1 LTSSPTWAGRQAG
14 AGAPDSSSRSYS
26 AGVDLS
32 GQGAHERHGAEA
44 PPAAHAEHAPG
55 DRAQARGL
63 ATAEGGLRF
72 EAEPTIVGAGEK
84 VDFAFT
90 IVGPD
95 GHPVTSFEELHERR
109 MHLIVVRRDLTG
121 FQHLHPDMFDDGT
134 WRTNLVFPT
143 GGAWRAFADF
153 ATGGVPSTLGLDVLV
168 EGDFRPEP
176 LPAPTTTADV
186 AGDVVSVV
194 AADGGSHLR
203 FTVTRE
209 GRRVAVEPYLG
220 AGGHLVVLRWGD
232 LAFLHVH
239 PMSEEEIAFE
249 VNYPALGTYRLFLQ
263 YSVGGVVR
271 TAAFT
276 IVAS

>member
-1 LTSSPTWAGRQAG
+1 MDP
-14 AGAPDSSSRSYS
+14 
-26 AGVDLS
+26 S
-32 GQGAHERHGAEA
+32 GQGAHARHGAEA
-44 PPAAHAEHAPG
+44 PPIAPA

-72 EAEPTIVGAGEK
+72 EAEPTIVAAGER
-84 VDFAFT
+84 VHFAFA
-90 IVGPD
+90 ILGPD
-95 GHPVTSFEELHERR
+95 GHPVTSFEELHQRR

-121 FQHLHPDMFDDGT
+121 FQHLHPDMSEDGT
-134 WRTNLVFPT
+134 WRTNVVFPT

-153 ATGGVPSTLGLDVLV
+153 ATGGVPSTLGRDVLV

-176 LPAPTTTADV
+176 LPEATTTADV

-194 AADGGSHLR
+194 VADGGSALS
-203 FTVTRE
+203 FNVTRE
-209 GRRVAVEPYLG
+209 GRRVEVEPYLG
-220 AGGHLVVLRWGD
+220 AGGHLVALRWGD

-239 PMSEEEIAFE
+239 PVSEEDIAFE
-249 VNYPALGTYRLFLQ
+249 VSYPAPGTYRLFLQ

-276 IVAS
+276 IAAG

>member
-1 LTSSPTWAGRQAG
+1 
-14 AGAPDSSSRSYS
+14 
-26 AGVDLS
+26 VDPS
-32 GQGAHERHGAEA
+32 GQRTHGRHGVEA
-44 PPAAHAEHAPG
+44 PPAAHAEHAPA
-55 DRAQARGL
+55 DRVLARGL

-72 EAEPTIVGAGEK
+72 EAEPTIVSAGEK

-109 MHLIVVRRDLTG
+109 MHLILVRRDLTG
-121 FQHLHPDMFDDGT
+121 FQHLHPDMSEDGT
-134 WRTNLVFPT
+134 WRTNLVLPT
-143 GGAWRAFADF
+143 GGAWRAFADL

-176 LPAPTTTADV
+176 LPEATTTAEV
-186 AGDVVSVV
+186 AGDVVSV
-194 AADGGSHLR
+194 AATDGGSHLR
-203 FTVTRE
+203 FDVRRE

-220 AGGHLVVLRWGD
+220 AGGHLVALRWGD

-239 PMSEEEIAFE
+239 PVSEEDIAFE
-249 VNYPALGTYRLFLQ
+249 VSYPDPGTYRLFLQ

-276 IVAS
+276 IAAG